1 MEADKRELSEVYKE
15 LRKFTGAQDLEKWAA
30 DNSKLRK
37 KEVKALIKKAIQ
49 DGQEE
54 ALRYDEVKELD
65 RMFITKEITREE
77 YESSQQKQAYEKYT
91 SNIQSKLRGL
101 DIICILQAIL
111 PAKTLP
117 TYEQA
122 TDAAINEAE
131 KLIKEIHKATGCKPE
146 TAGFFASLLIQSIT
160 YVSHYIYYPKKHA
173 DFQKELVQYN
183 QRLEKVAKKI
193 TYPVTDKKN
202 DQFYKEQERITNE
215 MNIMLSE
222 YIHSIYNYDKGYRIA
237 EDIVIRLYPEQEL
250 NRSIANLSTFRKMY
264 QSPSTNQL
272 ARVDLNIQKA
282 TKNTITDTARI
293 EDKDFHVIIEQYSQ
307 IQNGIRPS
315 AKLLLDAI
323 ITKFTETGN
332 ETSTEVRLPL
342 KEYMEMRGRKDIDEA
357 REQANYDLA
366 VLSHIQ
372 IPVRKDLSSEPV
384 DMNICSYKN
393 RIERGVIVFAFNP
406 YFVKAV
412 KDYWSV
418 MSYPAEMLQVNT
430 KKNPNT
436 YNLFRRICEHKR
448 MNYGRKNA
456 DRIKVETLLEAC
468 PNIPKY
474 EAVKDIGG
482 IDQRIIRPFE
492 RDLDV
497 INAFK
502 WNYCGKNGAQ
512 IDDPASYEEFVK
524 ANIKITWGEYPS
536 QKIKPAKAKKETNK
550 K

>member
-1 MEADKRELSEVYKE
+1 MEADKKE
-15 LRKFTGAQDLEKWAA
+15 LYQRLEKLLNTQDLDKWEAEKTKPRIDEVVALVKRA
-30 DNSKLRK
+30 VQEN
-37 KEVKALIKKAIQ
+37 KEKSLV
-49 DGQEE
+49 
-54 ALRYDEVKELD
+54 YDELQELKPF
-65 RMFITKEITREE
+65 FISYPSEQLDE
-77 YESSQQKQAYEKYT
+77 YLRTIRSKTT
-91 SNIQSKLRGL
+91 SL
-101 DIICILQAIL
+101 DGICLLQVIL
-111 PAKTLP
+111 PAKKLP
-117 TYEQA
+117 SYQQA
-122 TDAAINEAE
+122 TDKAIKKAE
-131 KLIKEIHKATGCKPE
+131 VLIKKISKATGCNAE
-146 TAGFFASLLIQSIT
+146 TAGFLTELLIQSICHTT
-160 YVSHYIYYPKKHA
+160 YY
-173 DFQKELVQYN
+173 LYN
-183 QRLEKVAKKI
+183 QELYINFQNKSTEIATKVEAVLKQ
-193 TYPVTDKKN
+193 VTEPIKDKKN
-202 DQFYKEQERITNE
+202 DRYYNERDRLMVDLNKVINDLFAS
-215 MNIMLSE
+215 M
-222 YIHSIYNYDKGYRIA
+222 YNYNKADRIA
-237 EDIVIRLYPEQEL
+237 AGIISKLYPEQEITQ
-250 NRSIANLSTFRKMY
+250 SIATISTFRKMY
-264 QSPSTNQL
+264 QSNPTNQL
-272 ARVDLNIQKA
+272 ARVELNIQKA

-293 EDKDFHVIIEQYSQ
+293 EDKGFHVIIEQYSQ

-323 ITKFTETGN
+323 ITKFTEAGN

-342 KEYMEMRGRKDIDEA
+342 KEYMEMRGRKDLDEA

-372 IPVRKDLSSEPV
+372 IPVQKDLDSEPV

-456 DRIKVETLLEAC
+456 DRIGVKTLLEAC

-482 IDQRIIRPFE
+482 IEQRIIKPFE

-512 IDDPASYEEFVK
+512 IDIPASYDEFEK
-524 ANIKITWGEYPS
+524 ANIKIIWGEYPS
-536 QKIKPAKAKKETNK
+536 QKIKPAKAKKKTNTK
-550 K
+550 Q